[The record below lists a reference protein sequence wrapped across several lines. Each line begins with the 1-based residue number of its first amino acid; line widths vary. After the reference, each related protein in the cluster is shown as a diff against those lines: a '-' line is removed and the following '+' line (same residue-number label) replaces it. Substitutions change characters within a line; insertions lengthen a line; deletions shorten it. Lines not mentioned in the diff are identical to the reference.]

1 MKEYLYNE
9 LVKYQID
16 LKIEEIEIIEI
27 DMKKTKEQI
36 MEDIIR
42 KLTIEE
48 FELLSSILS
57 SKVYVEERDITNVIE
72 KIIKK

>member
-1 MKEYLYNE
+1 MN
-9 LVKYQID
+9 
-16 LKIEEIEIIEI
+16 
-27 DMKKTKEQI
+27 MKKTKEQI

-57 SKVYVEERDITNVIE
+57 SKVYVEENDITNVIK